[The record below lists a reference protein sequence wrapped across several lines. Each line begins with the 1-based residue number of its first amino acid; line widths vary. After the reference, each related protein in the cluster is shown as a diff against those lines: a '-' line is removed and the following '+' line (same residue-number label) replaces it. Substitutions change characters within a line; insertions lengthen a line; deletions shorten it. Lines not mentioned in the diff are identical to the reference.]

1 MEAKEKVLSEKRKKN
16 MKVYSI
22 HRMLTFDLLFYY
34 AIKFLFLT
42 QIKGFKSEDVVIA
55 SACWGLFRVLFQV
68 PITTYIDK
76 FGNKK
81 SLITANILQAI
92 GTIVLMSSENMYTL
106 ILANLFGGIAYAMKE
121 VAETEIL
128 NLSIPETENKSQIY
142 SKIDG
147 KATGNYYYLSAI
159 SAILSGI
166 LFDVNGYIPMT
177 ISVIVQLL
185 ATRIAC
191 EFEDINLN
199 EKRLENTGENIKKTF
214 KQYIK
219 NLRLAFSFI
228 FNSRRLKALM
238 IFSGVM
244 YGIIM
249 VMGTYEMNLL
259 DAIGISA
266 TGIGIIYAIMQVIAG
281 MSSKAHNKFHE
292 KYRNKSLTI
301 IGISYTLACLIA
313 GIISSVQIPS
323 FIVIGIIIITY
334 IIRYT
339 DTGLYFVLIKKYMT
353 NFTNLEVANKVY
365 AANELVTGI
374 GNSIICIFGAIIVSH
389 NSIMKS
395 MIIFGIVFLVIMIL
409 VLQYMKTRVG
419 LKPNDYR
426 KKDINYK
433 EYISLK

>member
-1 MEAKEKVLSEKRKKN
+1 MEAEEKVLLEKRKRN
-16 MKVYSI
+16 MKIYPI

-34 AIKFLFLT
+34 AVKFLFLN
-42 QIKGFKSEDVVIA
+42 QIKGFAPENIVIA

-81 SLITANILQAI
+81 SIITADILQAI
-92 GTIVLMSSENMYTL
+92 GTIILMLSGNMQML
-106 ILANLFGGIAYAMKE
+106 ILANLFGGIGYAMKE
-121 VAETEIL
+121 VAETGIL
-128 NLSIPETENKSQIY
+128 NLSIPEAENKSKIY

-166 LFDVNGYIPMT
+166 LYDINGYIPMT
-177 ISVIVQLL
+177 ISVIIQLL
-185 ATRIAC
+185 AAKIAC
-191 EFEDINLN
+191 QFEDVKANGRK
-199 EKRLENTGENIKKTF
+199 EETGEKIKKTF
-214 KQYIK
+214 NQYIK
-219 NLRLAFSFI
+219 NLKLAFSFI

-238 IFSGVM
+238 LYSGIM

-266 TGIGIIYAIMQVIAG
+266 TGIGAIYAIMQIVAG
-281 MSSKAHNKFHE
+281 LSSKNHDKFHE
-292 KYRNKSLTI
+292 MCRNKSLAVI
-301 IGISYTLACLIA
+301 AISYTLACLIS
-313 GIISSVQIPS
+313 GIVATVKNPNFVVIS
-323 FIVIGIIIITY
+323 IILIAY

-339 DTGLYFVLIKKYMT
+339 GTGLYYVLIKKYMT
-353 NFTNLEVANKVY
+353 NFTNVEVANKVY
-365 AANELVTGI
+365 SANELVTGM
-374 GNSIICIFGAIIVSH
+374 GNSIICILGAIIVSH

-395 MIIFGIVFLVIMIL
+395 MIIFGIVFLTIMLVVIC
-409 VLQYMKTRVG
+409 YMRERVG
-419 LKPNDYR
+419 LRPNDYR